1 MRSVSIVF
9 FILFLIGVLVFGFSS
24 IENSLNIDGER
35 GDFIEFYNK
44 VNINELKNIMCKV
57 SFCFV

>member
-1 MRSVSIVF
+1 MF
-9 FILFLIGVLVFGFSS
+9 FIFFLNSVLNFGFSS

-44 VNINELKNIMCKV
+44 VMISRFIFFELY
-57 SFCFV
+57 